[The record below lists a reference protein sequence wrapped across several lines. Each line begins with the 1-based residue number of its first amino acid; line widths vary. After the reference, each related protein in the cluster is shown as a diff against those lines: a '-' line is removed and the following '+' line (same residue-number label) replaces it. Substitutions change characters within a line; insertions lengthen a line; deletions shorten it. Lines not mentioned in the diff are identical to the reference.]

1 MKYLLILLFALFT
14 ETVKA
19 ETLPTLTA
27 AKEITDKAMSMIAG
41 NDLEGGLKLLRPY
54 LVIPAAEFDVM
65 LGQATMQQPAIN
77 QRFGKSVGKEFIRE
91 DMVGDSLVRFIFTQ
105 KFEKTVVRW
114 LFFYYKSPSGWVL
127 NTFTY
132 DDSFQ
137 LLFPIGG

>member
-14 ETVKA
+14 KTVKA

-27 AKEITDKAMSMIAG
+27 AKEITDKAMTMIADS
-41 NDLEGGLKLLRPY
+41 DLDGGLKLLKPY

-65 LGQATMQQPAIN
+65 LGQATMQQPVMS

-91 DMVGDSLVRFIFTQ
+91 DMVGGSLVRLIFIQ